1 MASAGR
7 GLQPAA
13 QVGED
18 PDSMPTAPTR
28 ISGVCEVVTGP
39 AETVAKRAP
48 VMEEVEE
55 SSTET
60 TTASP
65 AATPGAPTVSAIEVP
80 PAAAVA
86 EAMRRTQPAEGGT
99 WGVAEASLE
108 SGPGPTLLTA
118 ATL

>member
-39 AETVAKRAP
+39 AE
-48 VMEEVEE
+48 MEEVEE

-86 EAMRRTQPAEGGT
+86 EAMRRTKPAEGGT